1 MSDAFIRRD
10 GEDYAEALSRLLPTG
25 EAWSRDP
32 ASTLMQLVRGQAEIW
47 GAVVDP
53 RAADL
58 LEIET
63 DPRFTREL
71 LAEWERAYGLPDP
84 CVPVVQNLTERRQRL
99 AQKIAMQ
106 GGQSRAFFIGV
117 AASLGYAI
125 TITEYVPFQFGLSS
139 FGGSHG
145 RFNPPGFR
153 FCWTVHVGG
162 GRFTRFQFGVSSFGR
177 DPFLDIRRAEDLECI
192 FGRLKPAHTQLFF
205 DYRTA
210 APAVTERRFDFGAS
224 TFGHDPLLRLTTS

>member
-1 MSDAFIRRD
+1 MSDTFIRRD
-10 GEDYAEALSRLLPTG
+10 GADYAEAFARLLPTG

-32 ASTLMQLVRGQAEIW
+32 DATLMQLVRGQAEIW

-63 DPRFTREL
+63 DPRFTLEL
-71 LAEWERAYGLPDP
+71 LGEWERAYGLPDP
-84 CVPVVQNLTERRQRL
+84 CIPVVQTLPERRRAL

-125 TITEYVPFQFGLSS
+125 TIKEYVPFQFGLSS

-145 RFNPPGFR
+145 RLNPPGFR
-153 FCWTVHVGG
+153 FCWTVNVGNT
-162 GRFTRFQFGVSSFGR
+162 RLTRFQFGVSSFGR
-177 DPFLDIRRAEDLECI
+177 DPLLSIRRAEDLECL
-192 FGRLKPAHTQLFF
+192 FGRIKPAHTLLFF
-205 DYRTA
+205 NYT
-210 APAVTERRFDFGAS
+210 TKTTTQTQRRFSFGAS
-224 TFGHDPLLRLTTS
+224 EFGRDPLLRLTTT

>member
-10 GEDYAEALSRLLPTG
+10 GGDYAQAFANLLPTG
-25 EAWSRDP
+25 AAWSRDP
-32 ASTLMQLVRGQAEIW
+32 ASTLMQLIRGQAEIW

-63 DPRFTREL
+63 DPRFTLEL
-71 LAEWERAYGLPDP
+71 LGEWERAYGLPDP
-84 CVPVVQNLTERRQRL
+84 CVPVVQTLPERRQAL

-117 AASLGYAI
+117 AAALGYAI

-153 FCWTVHVGG
+153 YCWTVRVGN
-162 GRFTRFQFGVSSFGR
+162 RRLTRFQFGASSFGR
-177 DPFLDIRRAEDLECI
+177 DPLLDTRRAEDIECI
-192 FGRLKPAHTQLFF
+192 FGRIKPAHTLLFF
-205 DYRTA
+205 NYG
-210 APAVTERRFDFGAS
+210 APQVSQIYKRFSFGGS
-224 TFGHDPLLRLTTS
+224 EFGRDPLLKISSS

>member
-1 MSDAFIRRD
+1 M
-10 GEDYAEALSRLLPTG
+10 TG

-32 ASTLMQLVRGQAEIW
+32 SSTLMELVRGQAEIW

-63 DPRFTREL
+63 DPRFTLEL
-71 LAEWERAYGLPDP
+71 LGEWERAYGLPDP
-84 CVPVVQNLTERRQRL
+84 CIPVVQTLPERRAAL

-117 AASLGYAI
+117 AASLGYVI

-139 FGGSHG
+139 FGGGHG
-145 RFNPPGFR
+145 RFNPPNFR
-153 FCWTVHVGG
+153 YCWTVRVTGS
-162 GRFTRFQFGVSSFGR
+162 RLTRFQFGVSSFGR
-177 DPFLDIRRAEDLECI
+177 DSFLDIREAEDLECI
-192 FGRLKPAHTQLFF
+192 FGRLKPAHTKLFF
-205 DYRTA
+205 SYGPA
-210 APAVTERRFDFGAS
+210 APQVVQRRFDFGAS
-224 TFGHDPLLRLTTS
+224 NFGHDPLLRLTPAS

>member
-10 GEDYAEALSRLLPTG
+10 GEDYAEAFARLLPTG

-58 LEIET
+58 FEIET
-63 DPRFTREL
+63 DPRFTLEL
-71 LAEWERAYGLPDP
+71 LGEWERAYGLPDP
-84 CVPVVQNLTERRQRL
+84 CIPVVQTLPERRQAL

-125 TITEYVPFQFGLSS
+125 TITEYRAFQFGLSS
-139 FGGSHG
+139 FGGARG
-145 RFNPPGFR
+145 RFNPATFR
-153 FCWTVHVGG
+153 YCWSVTVAGARLRH
-162 GRFTRFQFGVSSFGR
+162 FQFGVSSFGR
-177 DPFLDIRRAEDLECI
+177 DPLLSIRRAEDLECI
-192 FGRLKPAHTQLFF
+192 FGRTKPAHTLLFF
-205 DYRTA
+205 SYG
-210 APAVTERRFDFGAS
+210 APAPTVVQQRFSFGTS
-224 TFGHDPLLRLTTS
+224 TFGGDPLLRLKAT